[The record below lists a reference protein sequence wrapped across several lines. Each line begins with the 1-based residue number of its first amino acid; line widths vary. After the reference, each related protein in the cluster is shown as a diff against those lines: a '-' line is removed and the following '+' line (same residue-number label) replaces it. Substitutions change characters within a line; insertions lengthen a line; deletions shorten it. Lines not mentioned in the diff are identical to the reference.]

1 MLQSVIKMDKAK
13 STEPVAQAE
22 QKSTFLN
29 EILGSLVVRGRGILD
44 KRRSV
49 ANAVDLDLV
58 SQAEVLLS
66 RRGEASGVAI
76 AENLLQQYA
85 LASEE
90 ERLAFLHALSTK
102 FGVDTEEL
110 YEATTDFFDD
120 PSPEMAQALHAK
132 AEPKRRELFR
142 RLNLANGGTSALV
155 GMREELLAHLRN
167 CENLKVVDTDLFQMF
182 KSWFNRGF
190 LVVRAVDWSTPA
202 SILEKI
208 IRYEAVHEIHGW
220 EDLRRRTEPT
230 DRRCFAFFHPAL
242 VDDPLIFVEVALTSS
257 IPGSVQNLLTA
268 DRAIVPVDEIN
279 TAVFYSISNCQDGL
293 RGISF
298 GNFLIKQ
305 VAQEL
310 KKELPSV
317 TRFVTLSPVPGFAKW
332 LDGETRKDDS
342 AIAEHFE
349 VLKLLENPRWIDNP
363 KNVEALELPL
373 KACLAHYFLHAKHKN
388 GQPLDPVAR
397 FHLGNGARL
406 ERLNWLGDV
415 SENGLRQS
423 HGLMVNYLYD
433 LPSVEKNHEA
443 FTDKG
448 EIIASQE
455 VVKAQAF

>member
-1 MLQSVIKMDKAK
+1 MLQTVKKMDKAE
-13 STEPVAQAE
+13 SGQPEAQAE

-44 KRRSV
+44 KRRST
-49 ANAVDLDLV
+49 ANAIDLDLV

-76 AENLLQQYA
+76 AENLLEQYA
-85 LASEE
+85 LASGA
-90 ERLAFLHALSTK
+90 ERLTFLHSLSAK

-110 YEATTDFFDD
+110 YEASTNFIDD

-155 GMREELLAHLRN
+155 GMREEILAHLRDH
-167 CENLKVVDTDLFQMF
+167 ENLKVVDTDLFQMF

-190 LVVRAVDWSTPA
+190 LAVCAVDWSTPA

-208 IRYEAVHEIHGW
+208 IQYEAVHEIHGW
-220 EDLRRRTEPT
+220 EDLRRRTEPA

-242 VDDPLIFVEVALTSS
+242 VDDPLIFVEVALTAR
-257 IPGSVQNLLTA
+257 IPGSVQDLLTA
-268 DRAIVPVDEIN
+268 DRTVVPVDEIN
-279 TAVFYSISNCQDGL
+279 TAVFYSISNCQEGL

-332 LDGETRKDDS
+332 LDSETRKDDS
-342 AIAEHFE
+342 AIAEHSE
-349 VLKLLENPRWIDNP
+349 VLKLLGNPRWTDNP
-363 KNVEALELPL
+363 KDVEALELPL
-373 KACLAHYFLHAKHKN
+373 KACLARYFLHAKHKN

-406 ERLNWLGDV
+406 ERLNWLGDI

-443 FTDKG
+443 FADKQ
-448 EIIASQE
+448 EIIASQD
-455 VVKAQAF
+455 VVKALTV